1 VYGTLKIYPSM
12 YKVFQN
18 FSPETKS
25 SEVNNIKYLKI
36 LKDNLEEEI

>member
-1 VYGTLKIYPSM
+1 M

-18 FSPETKS
+18 FSPKTKS

-36 LKDNLEEEI
+36 LKFKITFLN